1 MTDARATPLAGFHL
15 RHGARMTPFA
25 GWALPLNYPPG
36 VKAEHEHTREA
47 VSLFDVSHM
56 GQVALRPG
64 SGDPADAARALEA
77 LVPGDILGLAEGAMR
92 YTQLTTDSGGI
103 IDDLM
108 VTRRDDDLLLVLNA
122 ARAAADIAHLQ
133 DRLPGDVT
141 IEPLENAALIAL
153 QGPQSAEA
161 LAPLIH
167 DSHRLSFMQA
177 HRFDWA
183 GDPLWISRSGYTGED
198 GFEIGLAAD
207 IAEELAEAFMEDDR
221 VRPAGLGARDSLRL
235 EAGLCLYGQ
244 DIDETTSPVEAALAW
259 SIGRA
264 RRPGGARAGGF
275 PGADRILRELADGPA
290 RRRVGLRPQG
300 AAPMRAGV
308 MLFETPDAAEPIGRI
323 TSGGYGPSVG
333 GPVAMGY
340 VEARAARP
348 GTTVHGE
355 LRGRREPVEVVKL
368 PFVPQ
373 GYVR

>member
-1 MTDARATPLAGFHL
+1 MTDARATPLAEFHL

-221 VRPAGLGARDSLRL
+221 VRPAGWARAIRCGSRRGCACMARTSTKPHRPSRRRL
-235 EAGLCLYGQ
+235 PGRSAG
-244 DIDETTSPVEAALAW
+244 P
-259 SIGRA
+259 
-264 RRPGGARAGGF
+264 GARAAPAPAAF
-275 PGADRILRELADGPA
+275 PVPTASCANW
-290 RRRVGLRPQG
+290 
-300 AAPMRAGV
+300 PM
-308 MLFETPDAAEPIGRI
+308 
-323 TSGGYGPSVG
+323 
-333 GPVAMGY
+333 
-340 VEARAARP
+340 ARP
-348 GTTVHGE
+348 AAASG
-355 LRGRREPVEVVKL
+355 
-368 PFVPQ
+368 
-373 GYVR
+373 